1 MSSAKRSSS
10 VKVLPTVLGVIIVVA
25 LIAIAGEIGVR
36 MFVSKEISDGYRT
49 SAEERGATVTEDPKV
64 SFGTRPMLLAL
75 ATKSVPSM
83 DLSTPNTLEVKNPE
97 ALGGAPE
104 INGDP
109 AAEVHLENV
118 DLSNRADPTAESLRV
133 DVTIP
138 PQLLQALINRESD
151 VRASTITP
159 LPDEGLFNIEF
170 ASGFATSKFRPIANG
185 GHIEINLEGGSILGL
200 NLDGLAG
207 WLGEAS
213 GTLLSY
219 DIGHGMQVEEA
230 HVTGKGLALTLTGAN
245 LPLST
250 VSELTF
256 S

>member
-1 MSSAKRSSS
+1 MSSSNRSSS

-36 MFVSKEISDGYRT
+36 MIVSKKISDGYRT
-49 SAEERGATVTEDPKV
+49 SAEERGVTVTEDPSV
-64 SFGTRPMLLAL
+64 SFGARPMLLAL
-75 ATKSVPSM
+75 ATKSVPAM
-83 DLSTPNTLEVKNPE
+83 DLTTPDTLEVKNPE
-97 ALGGAPE
+97 ALAGKPE

-109 AAEVHLENV
+109 TAEVHLENV
-118 DLSNRADPTAESLRV
+118 DLTNRADPTAESLRI

-138 PQLLQALINRESD
+138 PQLLQALINRESG
-151 VRASTITP
+151 VRASSLTP

-170 ASGFATSKFRPIANG
+170 SSGIATSKFRPIPNG
-185 GHIEINLEGGSILGL
+185 GHIEINLEGGSVLGL
-200 NLDGLAG
+200 NLDGLAK
-207 WLGEAS
+207 WLGQAS
-213 GTLLSY
+213 GTLLNY
-219 DIGHGMQVEEA
+219 EIGHGLQVEEA
-230 HVTGKGLALTLTGAN
+230 HVTEEGLALTLTGAN